1 MRRFLRKSSVG
12 SEPLLMAMSAV
23 RMGERLLQIGID
35 DTMQLGALAAKVGI
49 SGHAAIAVFDE
60 RSADRA
66 RAAVANAATLADI
79 VVTREGALPLD
90 AESFDVGIV
99 NSVGGLLVALDPAVR
114 ARLLAELFRV
124 MRTGGRV
131 ITVEPGTPSGLR
143 ALFAP
148 APKVD
153 EEYERSG
160 GTVSALQSA
169 GFRPVRLLA
178 DRDGLRFTEG
188 LKT

>member
-1 MRRFLRKSSVG
+1 
-12 SEPLLMAMSAV
+12 MAMSAV

-79 VVTREGALPLD
+79 AVTIDGVLPLD

-131 ITVEPGTPSGLR
+131 MTVEPGTRSGLK
-143 ALFAP
+143 AMFAP
-148 APKVD
+148 AAKVD